1 MWQRNQKFNAD
12 FTKKQRPMS
21 IKPFFLG
28 LFLLVAAAG
37 FGQTNTKEV
46 LFTIN
51 DKAYDTDEFAR
62 VYKKNLDL
70 VKDESQ
76 KDLNQYLELFIGYKL
91 KVNKAYKLGLQNSA
105 KYQAELKSYRNQ
117 LAKNYFNDTKITE
130 ALIEEAYNRLQKEV
144 RASHIL
150 ILVDENA
157 TPEDTLKAYKKI
169 EDIAKR
175 ANNGEDFAVL
185 AEQFSEDPS
194 AKENKGDLGYFTA
207 FRMVY
212 GFENAAYNTAKGKVS
227 KITRT
232 RFGYHI
238 VKVNDIRPNRGEV
251 TVAHIMILKAK
262 PEDADQGKPEKTI
275 NEIYQ
280 KIQQGEKFEDLA
292 KQFSEDKSSSPKG
305 GLLSK
310 FGSGQLSSEEFE
322 EVAFSLA
329 KPNDISKPF
338 QSEFGWHIVKLIEKH
353 PIRTMSEMKMELEN
367 KIGKDDRSKKIT
379 ASLNEKLRK
388 KYTYKKD
395 TKVYAQLAKWITPD
409 FYESKWS
416 QPEAAKDYTGILLTI
431 NAKKIEGKKFLDF
444 VDKKQKAG
452 LKVKPLSLLIDQL
465 YEQFLDEQLTSYYDE
480 NLETEFPDFAY
491 VMDEYRDGLL
501 LFDLMEKEIWERA
514 KTDTVGLQGFYNST
528 KFNHMWKNRVEA
540 TILSS
545 TKMETIK
552 KALALLKKN
561 TDPQAI
567 KDKLNVDNVVNVMA
581 NTGKFEEGNSAL
593 PKATKFEVGIS
604 DVFKEGEYYFVVK
617 VDKMLPAAVKTLD
630 ECRGKLVNE
639 YQQYLEQRWVD
650 DLKQEFN
657 VKVNQDVFERVKKQ
671 LHP

>member
-1 MWQRNQKFNAD
+1 
-12 FTKKQRPMS
+12 MS
-21 IKPFFLG
+21 IKSFFLG
-28 LFLLVAAAG
+28 LSFLVATAG
-37 FGQTNTKEV
+37 LGQTNTKEV

-51 DKAYDTDEFAR
+51 DKSYYTDEFSR

-105 KYQAELKSYRNQ
+105 KYQSELKSYRSQ

-130 ALIEEAYNRLQKEV
+130 ALIEEAYQRLQKEV

-157 TPEDTLKAYKKI
+157 SPEDTLKAYKKI

-175 ANNGEDFAVL
+175 AQAGEDFASL
-185 AEQFSEDPS
+185 AMQYSEDPS

-227 KITRT
+227 AITRT

-238 VKVNDIRPNRGEV
+238 VKVEDIRPNRGEV
-251 TVAHIMILKAK
+251 TVAHIMMLKAK
-262 PEDADQGKPEKTI
+262 PEDADQGKPEQTI

-292 KQFSEDKSSSPKG
+292 RQFSEDKSTSPKG
-305 GLLSK
+305 GVLNK
-310 FGSGQLSSEEFE
+310 FGSGQLSSEAFE

-329 KPNDISKPF
+329 NPNDISKPF
-338 QSEFGWHIVKLIEKH
+338 QSEFGWHIVKLIAKH
-353 PIRTMSEMKMELEN
+353 PVRTQSEMKSELEN
-367 KIGKDDRSKKIT
+367 KIGKDERSKKIT

-388 KYTYKKD
+388 QYTYKRD
-395 TKVYAQLAKWITPD
+395 SKVYAQLSKWITAD
-409 FYESKWS
+409 FYESKWV
-416 QPEAAKDYTGILLTI
+416 QPEAAKDYAGVLLTI
-431 NAKKIEGKKFLDF
+431 NTKKIDGKKFLEF
-444 VDKKQKAG
+444 VDKQQKSG
-452 LKVKPLSLLIDQL
+452 LKVKPLSALTEVL
-465 YEQFLDEQLTSYYDE
+465 YDKFLDEQLTAYYDE
-480 NLETEFPDFAY
+480 NLETEFPEFAY
-491 VMDEYRDGLL
+491 VMEEYRDGLL

-514 KTDTVGLQGFYNST
+514 KTDTVGLQTFYNST
-528 KFNHMWKNRVEA
+528 KFNHMWKKRVEA

-552 KALALLKKN
+552 KALSLLKKN
-561 TDPQAI
+561 KDVQAI
-567 KDKLNVDNVVNVMA
+567 KDQLNVGNVVNVMA
-581 NTGKFEEGNSAL
+581 NSGKFEEGNSAL

-604 DVFKEGEYYFVVK
+604 DIFKEGEYYFVVK
-617 VDKMLPAAVKTLD
+617 VDKVMPEEVKTLE
-630 ECRGKLVNE
+630 ECRGKVVNE

>member
-1 MWQRNQKFNAD
+1 MN
-12 FTKKQRPMS
+12 

-28 LFLLVAAAG
+28 LFFLMATAG
-37 FGQTNTKEV
+37 FGQANTKEV

-51 DKAYDTDEFAR
+51 NKSYYTDEFAR

-91 KVNKAYKLGLQNSA
+91 KVNKAYKLGLQDNT
-105 KYQAELKSYRNQ
+105 KYQSELKSYRNQ
-117 LAKNYFNDTKITE
+117 LAKNYFNDTKITQE
-130 ALIEEAYNRLQKEV
+130 LIEEAYNRLQKEI

-150 ILVDENA
+150 ILVEENA
-157 TPEDTLKAYKKI
+157 APEDTLKAYQKI

-175 ANNGEDFAVL
+175 AQAGEDFANL
-185 AEQFSEDPS
+185 AAQYSEDPS

-212 GFENAAYNTAKGKVS
+212 AFENAAYNTAKDKVS
-227 KITRT
+227 KIIRT

-238 VKVNDIRPNRGEV
+238 VKVDDVRPNRGEV

-262 PEDADQGKPEKTI
+262 PEDADQNQPEKTI

-280 KIQQGEKFEDLA
+280 KIQQGEKFDELA

-305 GLLSK
+305 GILNK
-310 FGSGQLSSEEFE
+310 FGSGQLSSEAFE

-353 PIRTMSEMKMELEN
+353 PVRTLSEMKMELEN

-388 KYTYKKD
+388 KYTYKRD
-395 TKVYAQLAKWITPD
+395 SKVYAQLSKWITAD
-409 FYESKWS
+409 FYESKWT
-416 QPEAAKDYTGILLTI
+416 QPEAANDFKGILLTI
-431 NAKKIEGKKFLDF
+431 NTKPIEGKKFLEF
-444 VDKKQKAG
+444 VDKQQKAG
-452 LKVKPLSLLIDQL
+452 IKIKPLTALTETL
-465 YEQFLDEQLTSYYDE
+465 YNKFLDEQLTAFYDE
-480 NLETEFPDFAY
+480 NLETEFSDFAN
-491 VMDEYRDGLL
+491 VMEEYRDGLL

-514 KTDTVGLQGFYNST
+514 KTDSVGLQNFYNST

-545 TKMETIK
+545 TKMESIK
-552 KALALLKKN
+552 QALALLKKN
-561 TDPQAI
+561 ADPQTI
-567 KDKLNVDNVVNVMA
+567 KEKLNVDNVVNIMA
-581 NTGKFEEGNSAL
+581 NSGKFEEGNSAL
-593 PKATKFEVGIS
+593 PKGTKFEIGIS
-604 DVFKEGEYYFVVK
+604 DIFKEGEYYFVVK
-617 VDKMLPAAVKTLD
+617 VDKVIPEGVKTLD
-630 ECRGKLVNE
+630 ECRGKIVNE

-650 DLKQEFN
+650 DLKSEFN
-657 VKVNQDVFERVKKQ
+657 VKVNQEVFERVKKQ
-671 LHP
+671 LNP